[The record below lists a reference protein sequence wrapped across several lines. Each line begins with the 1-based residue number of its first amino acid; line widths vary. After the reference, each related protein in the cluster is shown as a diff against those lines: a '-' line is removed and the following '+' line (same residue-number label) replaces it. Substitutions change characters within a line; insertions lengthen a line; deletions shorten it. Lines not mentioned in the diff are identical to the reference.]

1 MATLALC
8 GVGVPQ
14 AGGGARVP
22 ATFSE
27 FMSIPAFRG
36 LLDMLATM
44 TVADLWPTGEELL
57 SHRTGDEP
65 LSSDVGWQTLRA
77 LHAHSWNQGPYFKQL
92 LCDGLTGNVIEEVVR
107 AVVPLLLHDGHFT
120 SALLHRAAGV
130 DSCLAD
136 M

>member
-1 MATLALC
+1 MQWLSASGSIVADVDGGSLRWKQAARLNLQRIVHSGQHVFAHARAAASEVVMATLALC

-36 LLDMLATM
+36 LLEFLATM

-65 LSSDVGWQTLRA
+65 LSSDVG
-77 LHAHSWNQGPYFKQL
+77 
-92 LCDGLTGNVIEEVVR
+92 
-107 AVVPLLLHDGHFT
+107 
-120 SALLHRAAGV
+120 
-130 DSCLAD
+130 
-136 M
+136 